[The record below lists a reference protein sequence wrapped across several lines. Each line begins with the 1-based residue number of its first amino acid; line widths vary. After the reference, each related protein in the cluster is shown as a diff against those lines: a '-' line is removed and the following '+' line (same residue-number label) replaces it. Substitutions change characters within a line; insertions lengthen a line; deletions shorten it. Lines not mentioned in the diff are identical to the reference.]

1 MRCPYEYLYQGP
13 LDRLIRSYKTET
25 EGKYLRKQEEA
36 AKAQISG
43 RNNRTQEQSD
53 YRTEQ

>member
-25 EGKYLRKQEEA
+25 EGKYLQKQEEA